1 MPTPIPL
8 QEVPVGER
16 NAIDTRTV
24 SGLLAY
30 RQMHAMQ
37 LLELPDYGGGDLDA
51 PQRKEALSS
60 AVSFRKPMAML
71 ALPNLF
77 RLRSETLLMLK
88 SKHRAPVH
96 LLNQGE
102 RL

>member
-1 MPTPIPL
+1 M
-8 QEVPVGER
+8 Q
-16 NAIDTRTV
+16 
-24 SGLLAY
+24 
-30 RQMHAMQ
+30 AMQ

-51 PQRKEALSS
+51 PQRKEALRS

-88 SKHRAPVH
+88 NKHRAPVH
-96 LLNQGE
+96 LLDQGE